1 MSGMSLP
8 SSHSPSRR
16 TRVMLPILLCAI
28 AVIVICTWVTFS
40 MKNHNIEQV
49 GIDKAKALADQVKS
63 LRTFYTAQ
71 VVSRA
76 KNAGMQINYDWQQH
90 DGTLPLPA
98 TFTNVLGKAIEK
110 ENPGTRIRLFS
121 RFPFPHREATES
133 YDSFEQAALTA
144 LEREP
149 TNPFYRFEMVDGRYS
164 IRYAV
169 ADIMRDACV
178 DCHNTHPETPKND
191 WKVGDVRGIVEVT
204 STVDAIASDL
214 ESGTMWLLFIV
225 ATGLALVVT
234 VSRFAFK
241 KPIQEVVHVLSSTS
255 TQIAATVEEQDRMA
269 SLQSG
274 SMQDTTVIME
284 ELKASS
290 MKVAEQ
296 SETAATGA
304 QTASTLVERGAL
316 AIQNVMNS
324 MNDVQHK
331 VETIAGQIEQ
341 LHEQSG
347 QIESIAKL
355 VTDLVSQINQLSLNT
370 AIEAV
375 RAGEHGKG
383 FAVVADEMRRL
394 ADQSNM
400 AAEKIQGLVS
410 KIQKNTTETVQS
422 TREGTSTVKA
432 TTSLAHSAAES
443 FAGVQTAV
451 ANAFESALQI
461 SIDVKQ
467 QASVI
472 KPAVDAMEAVTAG
485 AKETATGLH
494 ETKLGIQTL
503 KETAD
508 RLETMV

>member
-1 MSGMSLP
+1 
-8 SSHSPSRR
+8 
-16 TRVMLPILLCAI
+16 MLPILLCAM
-28 AVIVICTWVTFS
+28 AVIVVCTWVMFS

-49 GIDKAKALADQVKS
+49 GMDKAKALADQVKS
-63 LRTFYTAQ
+63 LRTFYTAH
-71 VVSRA
+71 VVTRA
-76 KNAGMQINYDWQQH
+76 KNAGMQINYDWLQH

-133 YDSFEQAALTA
+133 YDSFEQAALTTV
-144 LEREP
+144 EREP
-149 TNPFYRFEMVDGRYS
+149 TTPFYRFEMVDGRYS

-191 WKVGDVRGIVEVT
+191 WKVGDVRGIIEVT
-204 STVDAIASDL
+204 STVDAITSDFQA
-214 ESGTMWLLFIV
+214 GTMWLLFIV
-225 ATGLALVVT
+225 AAGLALVVT
-234 VSRFAFK
+234 VSRIAFK
-241 KPIQEVVHVLSSTS
+241 RPIQEVVHVLSSTS
-255 TQIAATVEEQDRMA
+255 TQIASTVAEQDRMA

-274 SMQDTTVIME
+274 SVQDTTLIME
-284 ELKASS
+284 ELKTSS

-296 SETAATGA
+296 SETAASGA
-304 QTASTLVERGAL
+304 QTASALVERGAL
-316 AIQNVMNS
+316 AIQDIMKS

-331 VETIAGQIEQ
+331 VETIASQIEQ

-347 QIESIAKL
+347 QIESIVKL
-355 VTDLVSQINQLSLNT
+355 VTDLVSQTNQLSLNA

-375 RAGEHGKG
+375 RAGEHGKE
-383 FAVVADEMRRL
+383 FAVVADGIRRL
-394 ADQSNM
+394 ADQSN
-400 AAEKIQGLVS
+400 ASAEKIQSLVG

-432 TTSLAHSAAES
+432 TALLAHSAAES

-451 ANAFESALQI
+451 TKAMECALQI
-461 SIDVKQ
+461 SLDVKQ

-494 ETKLGIQTL
+494 ETKLGIQTI